1 MFCLE
6 TSGPTRDDSALA
18 RIGRLG
24 LAPMTANK
32 SERLLNLLILLLVSR
47 TFVPKE
53 RIREAIEE
61 YSTSSGEAFEKKFER
76 DKDELRALGIPIELG
91 SHDAYFDDEQG
102 YRIKRDAFELP
113 QVSLEPDEAAVL
125 GLAARVWQHAGLA
138 ADTSR
143 ALLKLKA
150 AGVQTDREVLDVIQ
164 PRLQADEPAFD
175 ALWAATAARTP
186 VGFDYRRGDAA
197 EPTRRHLQPWGV
209 VTARSRWYVVGHDLD
224 RGEPRLFRLSRIS
237 GAVENEGEPGSFAV
251 PEGTDIRA
259 LSRSLQPDQPIG
271 TAVLQVRA
279 GAAHDLRR
287 RASGIVVGEHGWDAL
302 EVEFGSFDALA
313 SDVLGSLDAVQVVAP
328 PELRELVVARLRAV
342 TTTFTATAGTGAE
355 G

>member
-1 MFCLE
+1 
-6 TSGPTRDDSALA
+6 
-18 RIGRLG
+18 
-24 LAPMTANK
+24 MTANK

-47 TFVPKE
+47 SFVPKE

-61 YSTSSGEAFEKKFER
+61 YGEGSVEAFEKKFER

-113 QVSLEPDEAAVL
+113 QVSLEPDEAAVV

-143 ALLKLKA
+143 ALLKLRA
-150 AGVQTDREVLDVIQ
+150 AGVDTDREALDVVQ

-175 ALWAATAARTP
+175 AMWAATASRTP

-197 EPTRRHLQPWGV
+197 EPGRRRLQPWGV
-209 VTARSRWYVVGHDLD
+209 VTARGRWYVVGHDLD

-237 GAVENEGEPGSFAV
+237 GPVATEGAAGSFSV
-251 PEGTDIRA
+251 PEGTDVRA
-259 LSRSLQPDQPIG
+259 LSRQLQPDRPIG
-271 TAVLQVRA
+271 VASLRVRTASAQ
-279 GAAHDLRR
+279 DLRR
-287 RASGIVVGEHGWDAL
+287 RATSVTTGEAGWDRL
-302 EVEFGSFDALA
+302 EVEFGSFDTMA
-313 SDVLGSLDAVQVVAP
+313 SDVLAGLDAVEVLAP
-328 PELRELVVARLRAV
+328 VELRDLVVERLRI
-342 TTTFTATAGTGAE
+342 TAGRTPAGE
-355 G
+355 RP